1 MKNLL
6 MMVFLIAG
14 LIGTAQSQSLKSK
27 WSAGIDYGSAKV
39 QNQTTEA
46 ATSLI
51 SALGG
56 SVSVTQSSSVS
67 NFRMYGGYTLDE
79 NLGFE
84 LGYNNTSDVNLTY
97 SGRTGSTYSNTAYS
111 GNIGLKFTGFDY
123 SALIRPSIASGWN
136 NMFFRVGM
144 HNFDAKVSGTITV
157 STTNVAYSSTT
168 SGSGPMYGIG
178 YDTKVSDDIDLRAQ
192 FTRLSKIA
200 GTSGADANMY
210 MVGIRKSF

>member
-6 MMVFLIAG
+6 ILVFCIVG

-46 ATSLI
+46 ATSFV
-51 SALGG
+51 SRLGG
-56 SVSVTQSSSVS
+56 SVSITQSSSIS
-67 NFRMYGGYTLDE
+67 NFRIYGGYTLDE

-97 SGRTGSTYSNTAYS
+97 SGTSGSTYSNRAYS
-111 GNIGLKFTGFDY
+111 GNIGMKYTGFDY
-123 SALIRPSIASGWN
+123 SALIRPSISSGWN

-144 HNFDAKVSGTITV
+144 HNLDAKVSGTIAV
-157 STTNVAYSSTT
+157 STTSVAYSSTT
-168 SGSGPMYGIG
+168 SGSGPMIGIG

-192 FTRLSKIA
+192 YTRLTKVA
-200 GTSGADANMY
+200 GVSGSDSNMY
-210 MVGIRKSF
+210 MIGVRKSF